1 MSNNE
6 IPEGFNMTEL
16 GSLPDEWGV
25 GRLGGNGYF
34 QYGYTTSATEEDTGT
49 KFLRITDIKE
59 DGVVN
64 WGTVPYGIIN
74 DASLQK
80 FRLSEG
86 DVLFARIGATTGKTC
101 IIEGAIPNAVFAS
114 YLIRFIPNKELHPK
128 YVFYFTQTRDYQK
141 LVDAGK
147 EGKLKKGLSAT
158 ELKNFTIPLPPLPEQ
173 HRIAAV
179 LSAVQDAKE
188 KTGAVIA
195 AAKSLKK
202 SLMRHLFT
210 YGPVPAGAAES
221 VPLTETE
228 IGLVPEGWE
237 IFQTKDVCSL
247 IIDCPHST
255 PKFTESGILVVRTSN
270 VRDGKLV
277 LNSPSFTSEGEYKE
291 RIKRGIPEEGD
302 IIFTREAPIGEA
314 CLISSDLK
322 LCLGQRMMLL
332 RPDKFLLN
340 GYFLVQA
347 FYSKQVRG
355 AMLVQGRGVTAK
367 HLNVADVKRLLFP
380 LPPLPLQQKIASTL
394 STVDKKIEAEENKK
408 KALDELFKSLLRN
421 LMTGKIRVNHLE
433 AIS

>member
-1 MSNNE
+1 MSSEEEFTFKETEIGSFPDDWEVMQLGDAAELIMGQSPPGNTYNE
-6 IPEGFNMTEL
+6 ISDGIPFLQGKAEFGSINPKHIKYTTKPLKIAPEG
-16 GSLPDEWGV
+16 
-25 GRLGGNGYF
+25 
-34 QYGYTTSATEEDTGT
+34 
-49 KFLRITDIKE
+49 
-59 DGVVN
+59 
-64 WGTVPYGIIN
+64 TVLISVRAPV
-74 DASLQK
+74 
-80 FRLSEG
+80 G
-86 DVLFARIGATTGKTC
+86 DVNIADINYCIGRGLAALCLRDGENLFLFYILNFLKPE
-101 IIEGAIPNAVFAS
+101 IE
-114 YLIRFIPNKELHPK
+114 
-128 YVFYFTQTRDYQK
+128 
-141 LVDAGK
+141 K
-147 EGKLKKGLSAT
+147 EGTGSTFKAINKSKLQEFK
-158 ELKNFTIPLPPLPEQ
+158 IPLPPLPEQ
-173 HRIAAV
+173 HRIAVV

-210 YGPVPAGAAES
+210 YGPVPAGVAET
-221 VPLTETE
+221 VPLAETE

-277 LNSPSFTSEGEYKE
+277 LNSPSFTSEVEYKE

-314 CLISSDLK
+314 CLIPSDLK

-347 FYSKQVRG
+347 FYSKQVREK
-355 AMLVQGRGVTAK
+355 MSVQGKGVTAK

-380 LPPLPLQQKIASTL
+380 LPPLPIQQKIASIL

-408 KALDELFKSLLRN
+408 KALDELFKSLLHN
-421 LMTGKIRVNHLE
+421 LMTAKIRVNHLE
-433 AIS
+433 AIP